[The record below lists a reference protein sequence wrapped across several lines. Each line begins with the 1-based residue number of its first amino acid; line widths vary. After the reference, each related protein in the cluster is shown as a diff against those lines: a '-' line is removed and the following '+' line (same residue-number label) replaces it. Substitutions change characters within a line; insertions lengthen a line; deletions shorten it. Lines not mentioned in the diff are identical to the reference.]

1 MYIESFFQFSIADI
15 VSYIIAILPDSPL
28 AASLVAADL
37 QARQDSF
44 EARRNLLRT
53 NPSLY
58 ISRTRLAIRQIPLF
72 VSEGMLRR
80 LAGWAIKAFNTD
92 VKAGKRSKLTLD
104 ELREPVDA
112 LGAAPVPK
120 SEKSKSQLK
129 KEQSKVRQAKIL
141 RQEDR
146 VDLLTG
152 QKRSKGYGFLELN
165 SHADALRVIRW
176 ANANNEVH
184 KLFHRW
190 WIEALKAYIATA
202 GEKASKDAEDQ
213 ARTKRM
219 KEKLKE
225 LEAEDEEKVA
235 GRQGKTLII
244 EFSIENAV
252 TVKRR
257 SEKVEKHRQLQ
268 NKRKRDAEDESGE
281 EGGQEEEDV
290 TAEDSAEAMTIDEK
304 TEDKKASRNPLG
316 SMIGKKRRLAKQKR
330 GGPRK

>member
-1 MYIESFFQFSIADI
+1 MQFCPAT
-15 VSYIIAILPDSPL
+15 AILPDSPL
-28 AASLVAADL
+28 AASLVTADV
-37 QARQDSF
+37 QARQESF
-44 EARRNLLRT
+44 EARRGLLRT

-58 ISRTRLAIRQIPLF
+58 VSRTRLAIRQIPLY

-80 LAGWAIKAFNTD
+80 LAGWAMKAFNND

-112 LGAAPVPK
+112 LGAVPATQT
-120 SEKSKSQLK
+120 EKSKSQLK
-129 KEQSKVRQAKIL
+129 KEQSKVKQVKIL
-141 RQEDR
+141 RQDDR

-176 ANANNEVH
+176 ANANNDVH

-202 GEKASKDAEDQ
+202 EEKASKDGEEQ

-225 LEAEDEEKVA
+225 LEAEDEDKVA

-244 EFSIENAV
+244 EFSIENAL

-257 SEKVEKHRQLQ
+257 AEKVEKVRQKET
-268 NKRKRDAEDESGE
+268 KRKRDAEEA
-281 EGGQEEEDV
+281 EED
-290 TAEDSAEAMTIDEK
+290 EESAEEADVSMAVETPKE
-304 TEDKKASRNPLG
+304 EDKKESRNQLG

-330 GGPRK
+330 GGPRKG

>member
-1 MYIESFFQFSIADI
+1 
-15 VSYIIAILPDSPL
+15 
-28 AASLVAADL
+28 
-37 QARQDSF
+37 
-44 EARRNLLRT
+44 
-53 NPSLY
+53 
-58 ISRTRLAIRQIPLF
+58 
-72 VSEGMLRR
+72 MLRR
-80 LAGWAIKAFNTD
+80 LAGWAMKAFNND

-112 LGAAPVPK
+112 LGAVPATQT
-120 SEKSKSQLK
+120 EKSKSQLK
-129 KEQSKVRQAKIL
+129 KEQSKVKQVKIL
-141 RQEDR
+141 RQDDR

-176 ANANNEVH
+176 ANANNDVH

-202 GEKASKDAEDQ
+202 EEKASKDGEEQ

-225 LEAEDEEKVA
+225 LEAEDEDKVA

-244 EFSIENAV
+244 EFSIENAL

-257 SEKVEKHRQLQ
+257 AEKVEKVRQKET
-268 NKRKRDAEDESGE
+268 KRKRDAEEA
-281 EGGQEEEDV
+281 EED
-290 TAEDSAEAMTIDEK
+290 EESAEEADVSMAVETPKE
-304 TEDKKASRNPLG
+304 EDKKESRNQLG

-330 GGPRK
+330 GGPRKG

>member
-1 MYIESFFQFSIADI
+1 
-15 VSYIIAILPDSPL
+15 
-28 AASLVAADL
+28 
-37 QARQDSF
+37 
-44 EARRNLLRT
+44 
-53 NPSLY
+53 
-58 ISRTRLAIRQIPLF
+58 
-72 VSEGMLRR
+72 MLRR
-80 LAGWAIKAFNTD
+80 LAGWAIKAFNND

-112 LGAAPVPK
+112 LGTVPAPKV
-120 SEKSKSQLK
+120 EKSKSQLK
-129 KEQSKVRQAKIL
+129 KDQSKVRQVKLL

-146 VDLLTG
+146 VDILTG

-165 SHADALRVIRW
+165 SHADALRVVRW

-202 GEKASKDAEDQ
+202 EEKASKDAEEQ

-225 LEAEDEEKVA
+225 LEGEDEEKA
-235 GRQGKTLII
+235 GGRQGKTLII
-244 EFSIENAV
+244 EFSIENAI

-257 SEKVEKHRQLQ
+257 AEKVEKVRQRET
-268 NKRKRDAEDESGE
+268 KRKRDAEDEEVEEGE
-281 EGGQEEEDV
+281 EQVPEPEALMVVDEEQN
-290 TAEDSAEAMTIDEK
+290 
-304 TEDKKASRNPLG
+304 KKDSRNQLG

-330 GGPRK
+330 R

>member
-1 MYIESFFQFSIADI
+1 MCGLTYTASFHS
-15 VSYIIAILPDSPL
+15 VILPDSPL
-28 AASLVAADL
+28 AATLVPADL
-37 QARQDSF
+37 QARQESF
-44 EARRNLLRT
+44 EARRGLLRT

-58 ISRTRLAIRQIPLF
+58 ISRSRLAIRQIPLF

-92 VKAGKRSKLTLD
+92 VKAGKRSKLTMD

-112 LGAAPVPK
+112 LGTAAVAK

-129 KEQSKVRQAKIL
+129 KDQSKVRQVKIL
-141 RQEDR
+141 RQDDR

-176 ANANNEVH
+176 ANGNNEVH

-202 GEKASKDAEDQ
+202 EEKASKDAEEQ

-225 LEAEDEEKVA
+225 LEAEDEDKVG

-257 SEKVEKHRQLQ
+257 AEKVEKVRQRET
-268 NKRKRDAEDESGE
+268 KRKRDAEEEQEEQEE
-281 EGGQEEEDV
+281 EGQKEEQPSMAVEQSGQEEK
-290 TAEDSAEAMTIDEK
+290 AE
-304 TEDKKASRNPLG
+304 SRNHLG
-316 SMIGKKRRLAKQKR
+316 SMIGKKRKLAKQKR
-330 GGPRK
+330 GGGRK

>member
-1 MYIESFFQFSIADI
+1 
-15 VSYIIAILPDSPL
+15 
-28 AASLVAADL
+28 
-37 QARQDSF
+37 
-44 EARRNLLRT
+44 
-53 NPSLY
+53 
-58 ISRTRLAIRQIPLF
+58 
-72 VSEGMLRR
+72 MLRR

-112 LGAAPVPK
+112 LGAAPVAK

-129 KEQSKVRQAKIL
+129 KEQSKVRQVKIL
-141 RQEDR
+141 RQDDR

-165 SHADALRVIRW
+165 THADALRVIRW
-176 ANANNEVH
+176 ANGNNEVH

-202 GEKASKDAEDQ
+202 EEKASKDSEDQ

-219 KEKLKE
+219 KEKLKA
-225 LEAEDEEKVA
+225 LEAEDEDKIG

-257 SEKVEKHRQLQ
+257 AEKVEKVRQRE
-268 NKRKRDAEDESGE
+268 NKRKREAEED
-281 EGGQEEEDV
+281 QEEESND
-290 TAEDSAEAMTIDEK
+290 EDGDENQASMAVEEPAQ
-304 TEDKKASRNPLG
+304 TEEKKETRNHLG
-316 SMIGKKRRLAKQKR
+316 SMIGKKRKLAKQKR
-330 GGPRK
+330 GGARK

>member
-1 MYIESFFQFSIADI
+1 
-15 VSYIIAILPDSPL
+15 
-28 AASLVAADL
+28 
-37 QARQDSF
+37 
-44 EARRNLLRT
+44 
-53 NPSLY
+53 
-58 ISRTRLAIRQIPLF
+58 
-72 VSEGMLRR
+72 MLRR

-104 ELREPVDA
+104 ELREPIDA
-112 LGAAPVPK
+112 LGAAPVAK

-129 KEQSKVRQAKIL
+129 KEQSKVKQVKIL
-141 RQEDR
+141 RQDDR

-165 SHADALRVIRW
+165 NHADALRVIRW
-176 ANANNEVH
+176 ANGNNEVH

-202 GEKASKDAEDQ
+202 EEKASKDAEDQ

-225 LEAEDEEKVA
+225 LEAEDEDKIG

-257 SEKVEKHRQLQ
+257 AEKVEKVRQRE
-268 NKRKRDAEDESGE
+268 NKRKREAEEEQMEEE
-281 EGGQEEEDV
+281 EGEGDQASMAAEKPLQEEEQK
-290 TAEDSAEAMTIDEK
+290 EQ
-304 TEDKKASRNPLG
+304 RNHLG
-316 SMIGKKRRLAKQKR
+316 SMIGKKRRIAKQKR
-330 GGPRK
+330 GGARK

>member
-1 MYIESFFQFSIADI
+1 MLSIA
-15 VSYIIAILPDSPL
+15 VLPDSPL
-28 AASLVAADL
+28 AADLVAADI

-44 EARRNLLRT
+44 EARRGLLRT

-58 ISRTRLAIRQIPLF
+58 VSRTRLAIRQIPLF
-72 VSEGMLRR
+72 VTEGVLRR
-80 LAGWAIKAFNTD
+80 LAGWAIKAFNTE

-104 ELREPVDA
+104 ELREPLDA
-112 LGAAPVPK
+112 LGVAPVPK
-120 SEKSKSQLK
+120 SEKSKTQLK
-129 KEQSKVRQAKIL
+129 KEQSKVKQVKIL

-152 QKRSKGYGFLELN
+152 QQRSKGYGFLELQT
-165 SHADALRVIRW
+165 HADALRVIRW
-176 ANANNEVH
+176 ANANKEVH

-190 WIEALKAYIATA
+190 WIEALTAYIATA
-202 GEKASKDAEDQ
+202 EEKASKDAEDQ

-225 LEAEDEEKVA
+225 LEAEDEDKAA

-257 SEKVEKHRQLQ
+257 AEKVEKFKQKE
-268 NKRKRDAEDESGE
+268 NKRKREAV
-281 EGGQEEEDV
+281 EEE
-290 TAEDSAEAMTIDEK
+290 EEEEEEEEAEAADASMTVESEKADEK
-304 TEDKKASRNPLG
+304 KDARNPLG

>member
-1 MYIESFFQFSIADI
+1 M
-15 VSYIIAILPDSPL
+15 
-28 AASLVAADL
+28 

-44 EARRNLLRT
+44 EARRGLLRT

-58 ISRTRLAIRQIPLF
+58 VSRTRLAIRQIPLF
-72 VSEGMLRR
+72 VTEGMLRR

-92 VKAGKRSKLTLD
+92 VKAGKRSKLTID
-104 ELREPVDA
+104 ELREPIDA
-112 LGAAPVPK
+112 LGVTPVSK
-120 SEKSKSQLK
+120 SEKSKTQLK
-129 KEQSKVRQAKIL
+129 KEQSKVKQVKIL

-146 VDLLTG
+146 VDILTG
-152 QKRSKGYGFLELN
+152 QQRSKGYGFLELQN
-165 SHADALRVIRW
+165 HADALRVIRW

-202 GEKASKDAEDQ
+202 EEKASKDAEDK

-225 LEAEDEEKVA
+225 LEAEDEDKIA

-244 EFSIENAV
+244 EFSIENAI

-257 SEKVEKHRQLQ
+257 AEKVEKFKQKE
-268 NKRKRDAEDESGE
+268 NKRKRDAEDEA
-281 EGGQEEEDV
+281 EEEAD
-290 TAEDSAEAMTIDEK
+290 AELPEDAETSMAIDAEGTEEK
-304 TEDKKASRNPLG
+304 KDSRNALG

-330 GGPRK
+330 GGPRKG